1 MSNLPKVLVID
12 DYKIIISLIEKLLGK
27 EFEVFS
33 AMNGKEGIKIAE
45 ELLPDLILLD
55 IDMPDLSGFDVIKIL
70 KEKNSTK
77 DIPVI
82 FLTGRNKAEDIIKG
96 LELGGVDYINKPFNF
111 KELKLRVNTHIK
123 LKKYQDILKNRAI
136 EIEKEIKMAKAIQS
150 KILPSSPP
158 NEKISFLYKPMY
170 MIGGD
175 FFDIIKIRDNVFG
188 VFISDVSGHG
198 IPAAFITSMIKSFI
212 KESKD
217 INNPA
222 NLLSFINDRM
232 VDLSAG
238 NFITAFYGVFDFY
251 KKSIEF
257 SNAGHPAPIL
267 LNESVTVLDIK
278 NNGLPLGIY
287 SSDVLEK
294 MGKSYYNNSL
304 KINSKIILYTDG
316 LLEAVSTVGGI
327 FEDRLFNLLSQ
338 CKNMG
343 SKNIIDFIYKGL
355 VEFRSSENF
364 DDDICILAIDFS

>member
-232 VDLSAG
+232 VDLSSG

-316 LLEAVSTVGGI
+316 LLEAVSTVGEI

>member
-316 LLEAVSTVGGI
+316 LLEAVSTVGEI

>member
-55 IDMPDLSGFDVIKIL
+55 IDMPYLSGFDVIKIL

-316 LLEAVSTVGGI
+316 LLEAVSTVGEI